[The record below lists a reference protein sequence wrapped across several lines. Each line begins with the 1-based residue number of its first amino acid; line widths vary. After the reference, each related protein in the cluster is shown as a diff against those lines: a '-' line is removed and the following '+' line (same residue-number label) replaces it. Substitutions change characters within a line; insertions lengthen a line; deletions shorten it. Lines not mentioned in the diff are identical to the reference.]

1 MFDAAKSIQDGET
14 LSLEQGLLGL
24 AVRGPCTFREADR
37 GLCAWHSTMD
47 QAGSQ

>member
-24 AVRGPCTFREADR
+24 AVGSPCAFREAVK
-37 GLCAWHSTMD
+37 GLCAWHSTTH